1 MWYSDNLKSIGHTPL
16 IRLNRLTQG
25 CKANVLVKVE
35 GRNPSYSVKCRV
47 GAALI
52 WDAEQRGLIMPGIE
66 LIEATSGNSGIAFA
80 AMAAARGLSVTLT
93 MPDNMSLERQALLR
107 AYGAKLVLTE
117 SSLGMRGAI
126 AKASDIAAN
135 ANDQQRYL
143 LLEQF
148 NNPANP
154 AIHEQTTG
162 PEIWHDTNGVV
173 DIFVA
178 GVGTGGTMTG
188 VSRFLKHHC
197 RHKVLTIA
205 VEPSASPVL
214 SQLYAGI
221 QPTPSTHGIQ
231 GIGAGFLPDNL
242 DMALVDAIEL
252 VTDAEAIEYTR
263 RLAGQEGILAGISS
277 GAAVA
282 VAMRYAKNPDYA
294 GQSIVVILPDSGE
307 RYLSSGLF
315 Q

>member
-1 MWYSDNLKSIGHTPL
+1 MWYTDNLQSIGHTPL

-25 CKANVLVKVE
+25 GKATVLVKVE

-52 WDAEQRGLIMPGIE
+52 WDAEQRGLLRPGME
-66 LIEATSGNSGIAFA
+66 LIEATSGNSGIALA

-117 SSLGMRGAI
+117 SGLGMRGAI
-126 AKASDIAAN
+126 DQAVKIAAN
-135 ANDQQRYL
+135 DPQHYL

-162 PEIWHDTNGVV
+162 PEIWRDTDGVV

-188 VSRFLKHHC
+188 VSRFLKQHC
-197 RHKVLTIA
+197 HQKLLSVA
-205 VEPSASPVL
+205 VEPSVSPVL
-214 SQLYAGI
+214 SQLRAGLT
-221 QPTPSTHGIQ
+221 PTPAPPHGIQ
-231 GIGAGFLPDNL
+231 GIGAGFLPGNL
-242 DMALVDAIEL
+242 DLSLVDVIAQ
-252 VTDAEAIEYTR
+252 VTDDEAIDYTR
-263 RLAGQEGILAGISS
+263 RLARQEGILAGISS

-282 VAMRYAKNPDYA
+282 VAMRFAENPDYA
-294 GQSIVVILPDSGE
+294 GNTIVVILPDAGE
-307 RYLSSGLF
+307 RYLSAGLF
-315 Q
+315 R

>member
-1 MWYSDNLKSIGHTPL
+1 MWYADNLQSIGRTPL
-16 IRLNRLTQG
+16 IRLNRLTQNS
-25 CKANVLVKVE
+25 KANVLVKVE

-52 WDAEQRGLIMPGIE
+52 WDAEQRGLIQPGIE
-66 LIEATSGNSGIAFA
+66 LIEATSGNSGIALA

-93 MPDNMSLERQALLR
+93 MPENMSRERQTLLR
-107 AYGAKLVLTE
+107 AYGAKLLLTE

-126 AKASDIAAN
+126 DRANEIAAKKP
-135 ANDQQRYL
+135 QRYL

-148 NNPANP
+148 ENPANP
-154 AIHEQTTG
+154 AIHEHTTG

-188 VSRFLKHHC
+188 VSRFLKLHC
-197 RHKVLTIA
+197 RHQVLSIA
-205 VEPSASPVL
+205 VEPSASPIL
-214 SQLYAGI
+214 SQLRAGI
-221 QPTPSTHGIQ
+221 PPTPSTHGIQ
-231 GIGAGFLPDNL
+231 GIGAGFLPGNL
-242 DMALVDAIEL
+242 DMALVDAIEQ

-282 VAMRYAKNPDYA
+282 AAMRFAENPDYA
-294 GQSIVVILPDSGE
+294 GKTIVVILPDSGE

-315 Q
+315 R